1 MCENVCLLF
10 GFCVVLGLLEELAQI
25 FLAYCSDVDWLDRG
39 ICTVY
44 LQIVLATVLSQ
55 GNIRRFLRRSSVGQG
70 VKEEPAQLFSVR
82 PRRCAS

>member
-1 MCENVCLLF
+1 M
-10 GFCVVLGLLEELAQI
+10 LGLLEELAQI

-55 GNIRRFLRRSSVGQG
+55 GNIRRFCVDPLWGRG
-70 VKEEPAQLFSVR
+70 
-82 PRRCAS
+82 

>member
-1 MCENVCLLF
+1 MP
-10 GFCVVLGLLEELAQI
+10 GLLEELAQI

-70 VKEEPAQLFSVR
+70 LMDELCSFFSS
-82 PRRCAS
+82 P